1 MPRALLSVFDK
12 TGIVHLA
19 EGLVGLGFEVVSTG
33 NTLKELHAAGVPA
46 LSVAEVTGF
55 QEILGGRVKTLHPKI
70 HGGILAKR
78 TEEHL
83 GELARHGI
91 DTIDVVVSNLYPFSQ
106 TVARQGVREAE
117 ALEQIDIGGPSMIR
131 AAAKNH
137 PWVTVVVDPADYSEV
152 LGQLTAGISDDS
164 RRTLARKAF
173 AHTAAY
179 DAAIVAW
186 LQRDEALPTDI
197 NLALTKAET
206 LRYGENPHQSGARYA
221 SVGAIGMWDTAVL
234 HSGLA
239 LSYLNLFDAE
249 AAWRLAHELRDVSGE
264 SAVCVIV
271 KHANA
276 CGAAVA
282 TELAAAYGEAFAAD
296 PKSAFGGVVALPGH
310 VDDALAAV
318 IVANPKPD
326 VVLASSYSEGALEL
340 LARKRK
346 NTRVLS
352 LQAPGPRPVDVRV
365 LDGGFL
371 VQQPD
376 VLTGDRSTWQVATR
390 VVPTEQQYQ
399 DLAIAEVICARTS
412 SNAIVFVKD
421 GVAVGIGAGQ
431 QSRVDAVEIAA
442 KKAGARAHGAACA
455 SDAFFPFRDGLDA
468 VAASGAAAVVQ
479 PGGSIRDPE
488 LIVAA
493 DELGLAMVMTGAR
506 HFKH

>member
-1 MPRALLSVFDK
+1 
-12 TGIVHLA
+12 
-19 EGLVGLGFEVVSTG
+19 
-33 NTLKELHAAGVPA
+33 
-46 LSVAEVTGF
+46 
-55 QEILGGRVKTLHPKI
+55 
-70 HGGILAKR
+70 
-78 TEEHL
+78 
-83 GELARHGI
+83 
-91 DTIDVVVSNLYPFSQ
+91 
-106 TVARQGVREAE
+106 
-117 ALEQIDIGGPSMIR
+117 
-131 AAAKNH
+131 
-137 PWVTVVVDPADYSEV
+137 
-152 LGQLTAGISDDS
+152 
-164 RRTLARKAF
+164 
-173 AHTAAY
+173 
-179 DAAIVAW
+179 
-186 LQRDEALPTDI
+186 
-197 NLALTKAET
+197 
-206 LRYGENPHQSGARYA
+206 
-221 SVGAIGMWDTAVL
+221 

-249 AAWRLAHELRDVSGE
+249 AAWRLAHELRAVSGKP
-264 SAVCVIV
+264 AVCVIV

-282 TELAAAYGEAFAAD
+282 TDLAGAYHEAFAAD
-296 PKSAFGGVVALPGH
+296 PKSAFGGVVALVGH

-318 IVANPKPD
+318 MIANPKPD

-352 LQAPGPRPVDVRV
+352 LQAPGARPMDVRA

-376 VLTGDRSTWQVATR
+376 VLTADRSAWQAATHA
-390 VVPTEQQYQ
+390 VPTEKQYA
-399 DLAIAEVICARTS
+399 DLAIAEVVCARTS

-442 KKAGARAHGAACA
+442 MKAGERAKGAACA

-468 VAASGAAAVVQ
+468 VAAAGATSVVQ

-493 DELGLAMVMTGAR
+493 DELGLAMVMTGVR
-506 HFKH
+506 HFK